1 MQVNLLP
8 HQYEMIS
15 DTDSPLISCVAG
27 LGAGKTTAACY
38 KALHL
43 AQMSPVHVPGMI
55 CEPTYPMC
63 RDVLKPSMDRILE
76 ELEIE
81 YTFHASHY
89 NYHVR
94 IGGGVKEI
102 RVRNGQDP
110 QKLAG
115 SNVGWAILDEAG
127 QQKEETFKIANSRVR
142 HPDSKCRQV
151 VLVGTPEGFNYFYQ
165 ISEAQKLE
173 TTNTIRA
180 KTTDNRFLPSDY
192 LERLGHFSEEE
203 RKKYIEGQFI
213 AAGGRVYSHFDRS
226 KHLKPCDDNKA
237 GQTYMFADFN
247 IGNMHF
253 SFARY
258 LSGQIHIWGEL
269 IGVNRNTIDQSI
281 EAVNYLAAHG
291 ISPGDVTV
299 ICDAAGSSR
308 QTSATMSDVLILR
321 QAGFD
326 VKHPARNPAIRDR
339 VYSVNQAL
347 AKNLLFFDPN
357 GAPFTILSFEQQGF
371 DAYGM
376 PDKRSGH
383 DHATD
388 SCGYGVHFLKPI
400 KMPRANHVQYY
411 H

>member
-8 HQYEMIS
+8 HQFEMIS
-15 DTDSPLISCVAG
+15 DTTSPLISCVAG

-43 AQMSPVHVPGMI
+43 AQMSPPHVPGMI

-63 RDVLKPSMDRILE
+63 RDVLKPTMDRILE

-81 YTFHASHY
+81 YDFHASHY

-94 IGGGVKEI
+94 IGGGVREI

-110 QKLAG
+110 QRLAG

-142 HPDSKCRQV
+142 HKDSKCRQLI
-151 VLVGTPEGFNYFYQ
+151 LVGTPEGFNYFYQ
-165 ISEAQKLE
+165 ISEAQKRE
-173 TTNTIRA
+173 STNTIRA
-180 KTTDNRFLPSDY
+180 KTTDNHFLPDDY
-192 LERLGHFSEEE
+192 MDRLEHFSEEE
-203 RKKYIEGQFI
+203 RLKYIEGQFI
-213 AAGGRVYSHFDRS
+213 AAGGRVYSHFDRV
-226 KHLKPCDDNKA
+226 KHLRPCANTRD
-237 GQTYMFADFN
+237 GSIYMFCDFN
-247 IGNMHF
+247 IGNMHWV
-253 SFARY
+253 FARE
-258 LSGQIHIWGEL
+258 LKGEVHVWGEL
-269 IGVNRNTIDQSI
+269 IGVNRNTIDQSQ
-281 EAVNYLAAHG
+281 EAINYLAAHG
-291 ISPGDVTV
+291 VQPHDCTV
-299 ICDAAGSSR
+299 ICDAAGGSR

-321 QAGFD
+321 QAGFS
-326 VKHPARNPAIRDR
+326 VKHPAKNPAIRDR
-339 VYSVNQAL
+339 TYSVNQAL
-347 AKNLLFFDPN
+347 AKGFLLFDPN
-357 GAPFTILSFEQQGF
+357 GAPFTVLSFEQQGF

-383 DHATD
+383 DHACD
-388 SCGYGVHFLKPI
+388 AVGYGIHFLQPI